1 MESVVNDYISRE
13 IVQDRALLPLSNETS
28 LMEAGILD
36 SLGLLRLVVFL
47 DEQFKITVDEVDVV
61 PENFDSVNAIC
72 AYLRARDAA
81 CRNAA
86 GHNRRLQAQDPCL
99 LQRSDHAGAA
109 SLRRPVVGR
118 SHRPAADDRGQSRS
132 AGGQGDRMEF
142 SLSAEQRELKEAA
155 IEFARRELDQDL
167 AKRDEEG
174 EFSLEAWR
182 ACAKFGIQ
190 GLPVPAELGGGGA
203 DILTTVL
210 VMEALG
216 YGCHDNGLIFSLN
229 AQMWSLELPL
239 VKFGTP
245 AQQQAYLPGLMSGDL
260 IGVHAM
266 TEPESGSDAFAM
278 RTRAER
284 AGDDYLL
291 NGTKLYITNA
301 PVADVVLVFAADPG
315 KPKMAGISAFLVDK
329 GTPGFTV
336 PRKMDK
342 MGLRTSPMG
351 EVVLDGCRVPA
362 ASRLGPEGAGMA
374 IFNSSMTWER
384 SCILA
389 SAVGAMQRQLEAC
402 ADYARAR
409 KQFGQ
414 AIGKFQSVANTVAD
428 MYLRTEAAR
437 LLVYQA
443 AWLGQHGK
451 SALAE
456 AAGAKLFTSEAWVQ
470 SSLDAIQV
478 HGAYGYMKEAGIERD
493 LRDAVAGTIYSGT
506 SEIQRVILAR
516 MLGL

>member
-1 MESVVNDYISRE
+1 MDF
-13 IVQDRALLPLSNETS
+13 A
-28 LMEAGILD
+28 
-36 SLGLLRLVVFL
+36 
-47 DEQFKITVDEVDVV
+47 
-61 PENFDSVNAIC
+61 
-72 AYLRARDAA
+72 
-81 CRNAA
+81 
-86 GHNRRLQAQDPCL
+86 
-99 LQRSDHAGAA
+99 
-109 SLRRPVVGR
+109 
-118 SHRPAADDRGQSRS
+118 
-132 AGGQGDRMEF
+132 
-142 SLSAEQRELKEAA
+142 LSAEQRELKEATVA
-155 IEFARRELDQDL
+155 FARGELDQDL
-167 AKRDEEG
+167 AKREDAG
-174 EFSLEAWR
+174 DFPREAWR

-190 GLPVPAELGGGGA
+190 GLPIPAELGGGGA

-239 VKFGTP
+239 VKFGTA

-266 TEPESGSDAFAM
+266 TEPESGSDAFSM
-278 RTRAER
+278 RTRVER
-284 AGDDYLL
+284 QGDSYLL

-301 PVADVVLVFAADPG
+301 PVADVVLVFAAAPG
-315 KPKMAGISAFLVDK
+315 KPRMAGISAFLVEK
-329 GTPGFTV
+329 GTPGFSVT
-336 PRKMDK
+336 RGLDK

-351 EVVLDGCRVPA
+351 EVLLDDCRIPVEN
-362 ASRLGPEGAGMA
+362 RLGSEGAGMA
-374 IFNSSMTWER
+374 IFNSSMAWER

-402 ADYARAR
+402 VDYGRTR

-414 AIGKFQSVANTVAD
+414 PIGKFQAVADKVAD
-428 MYLRTEAAR
+428 MYLRVEAAR
-437 LLVYQA
+437 LLVYRA
-443 AWLGQHGK
+443 AWLGQQGQ
-451 SALAE
+451 SVLAQ
-456 AAGAKLFTSEAWVQ
+456 AAAAKLFTSEAWIA

-478 HGAYGYMKEAGIERD
+478 HGAYGYMKESGIERD